1 MELDT
6 FLLVTFNMLFFAYLA
21 WTIWD
26 DRHPKP

>member
-21 WTIWD
+21 WTIWSD
-26 DRHPKP
+26 QHPKL